1 MGYMINKIEDFGR
14 NAGKIWETL
23 NSHGALTQT
32 NLMKKTKLKDD
43 EFYAAIGWLARENKI
58 YRDGTTYKLG
68 ETNLTNKIGEHAGKI
83 WNILFK
89 YGDIDE
95 TYIPKLTD
103 IPKKDTYIALG
114 WLACEG
120 KVKAKNIN
128 PKKTQL
134 HFGLK

>member
-1 MGYMINKIEDFGR
+1 MINKIEDFGC

-43 EFYAAIGWLARENKI
+43 EFYVAIGWLARENKI
-58 YRDGTTYKLG
+58 CKDGTTYKLG
-68 ETNLTNKIGEHAGKI
+68 ETNITDKIGEDAGKT
-83 WNILFK
+83 WDVLYK
-89 YGDIDE
+89 YRDIDA

-120 KVKAKNIN
+120 KVKAKKVK
-128 PKKTQL
+128 PKTPQL
-134 HFGLK
+134 HFRLK

>member
-1 MGYMINKIEDFGR
+1 MINKIEDFGR

-23 NSHGALTQT
+23 NSHGSLTQM
-32 NLMKKTKLKDD
+32 NLIKKTKLKDD
-43 EFYAAIGWLARENKI
+43 ELYAAIGWLARENKI
-58 YRDGTTYKLG
+58 CEDGGMYTLG
-68 ETNLTNKIGEHAGKI
+68 ETNLTYKIGGDASRVWDVLHAC
-83 WNILFK
+83 
-89 YGDIDE
+89 GDIDA

-120 KVKAKNIN
+120 KVKAKKVK
-128 PKKTQL
+128 PKTPQL